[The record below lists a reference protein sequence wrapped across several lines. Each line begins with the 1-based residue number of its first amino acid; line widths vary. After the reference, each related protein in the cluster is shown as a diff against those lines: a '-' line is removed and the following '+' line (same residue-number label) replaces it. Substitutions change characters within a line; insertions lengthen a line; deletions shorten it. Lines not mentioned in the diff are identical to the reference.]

1 MPRLIFSA
9 AVTTLPNLTRH
20 DAVSASRAVAS
31 ADADGWHG
39 GNDARRGRGLPAFL
53 QMVYQPQD
61 PVGKTGGVSFTAG
74 AFARV
79 RCDDLYFRATGG
91 GVTFGGGEP
100 LLHAAFLAE
109 FRALCP
115 DWRLT
120 VETSLNV
127 APELLAQCEKAVDEF
142 IVDIKDW
149 DETVYYA
156 YTGHSG
162 AQARE
167 NLRHLLMDCP
177 AKIHVRVPLIPQ
189 FNTPEQQS
197 ATAAA
202 LGALGAENIELFSY
216 VLRE

>member
-1 MPRLIFSA
+1 MPFLALLAQRIGAAAKRCSTAEDDVGKYAAELA
-9 AVTTLPNLTRH
+9 AVLAACDSGS
-20 DAVSASRAVAS
+20 DAMRNALGRAC
-31 ADADGWHG
+31 
-39 GNDARRGRGLPAFL
+39 
-53 QMVYQPQD
+53 M
-61 PVGKTGGVSFTAG
+61 
-74 AFARV
+74 
-79 RCDDLYFRATGG
+79 
-91 GVTFGGGEP
+91 EP

-167 NLRHLLMDCP
+167 NLRRLLMNCP
-177 AKIHVRVPLIPQ
+177 AKVHVRVPLIPQ

-197 ATAAA
+197 ASAAA

-216 VLRE
+216 VLREK

>member
-1 MPRLIFSA
+1 MTRFPLLGLSRLRMQTDGA
-9 AVTTLPNLTRH
+9 GVTTL
-20 DAVSASRAVAS
+20 V
-31 ADADGWHG
+31 
-39 GNDARRGRGLPAFL
+39 
-53 QMVYQPQD
+53 
-61 PVGKTGGVSFTAG
+61 AG
-74 AFARV
+74 AGCPLSCKWCINRRILSEKQPELLSPQELFARV

-149 DETVYYA
+149 DETAYYA

-167 NLRHLLMDCP
+167 NLRRLLMNCP
-177 AKIHVRVPLIPQ
+177 AKVHVRVPLIPQ

-216 VLRE
+216 VLREK

>member
-1 MPRLIFSA
+1 MTRFPLLGLSRLRMQTDGTG
-9 AVTTLPNLTRH
+9 VTTL
-20 DAVSASRAVAS
+20 V
-31 ADADGWHG
+31 
-39 GNDARRGRGLPAFL
+39 
-53 QMVYQPQD
+53 
-61 PVGKTGGVSFTAG
+61 AG
-74 AFARV
+74 AGCPLSCKWCINRGILSEKQPELLSPQELFARV

-109 FRALCP
+109 FRAMCP

-167 NLRHLLMDCP
+167 NLRRLLMNCP
-177 AKIHVRVPLIPQ
+177 AKVHVRVPLIPQ

-216 VLRE
+216 VLREK

>member
-1 MPRLIFSA
+1 MTRFPLLGLSRLRMQTDGA
-9 AVTTLPNLTRH
+9 GVTTL
-20 DAVSASRAVAS
+20 V
-31 ADADGWHG
+31 
-39 GNDARRGRGLPAFL
+39 
-53 QMVYQPQD
+53 
-61 PVGKTGGVSFTAG
+61 AG
-74 AFARV
+74 AGCPLSCKWCINRGILSEKQPELLSPQELFARV

-109 FRALCP
+109 FRAMCP

-189 FNTPEQQS
+189 FNTPEQQNAS
-197 ATAAA
+197 AAA

-216 VLRE
+216 VLREK

>member
-1 MPRLIFSA
+1 MTRFPLLGLSRLRMQTDGA
-9 AVTTLPNLTRH
+9 GVTTL
-20 DAVSASRAVAS
+20 V
-31 ADADGWHG
+31 
-39 GNDARRGRGLPAFL
+39 
-53 QMVYQPQD
+53 
-61 PVGKTGGVSFTAG
+61 AG
-74 AFARV
+74 AGCPLSCKWCINRRILSEKRAEFLSPQELFARV
-79 RCDDLYFRATGG
+79 RCDDLYFWATGG

-167 NLRHLLMDCP
+167 NLRRLLMNCP
-177 AKIHVRVPLIPQ
+177 AKVHVRVPLIPQ

-197 ATAAA
+197 ASAAA

-216 VLRE
+216 VLREK

>member
-1 MPRLIFSA
+1 MTRFPLLGLSRLRMQTDGTG
-9 AVTTLPNLTRH
+9 VTTL
-20 DAVSASRAVAS
+20 V
-31 ADADGWHG
+31 
-39 GNDARRGRGLPAFL
+39 
-53 QMVYQPQD
+53 
-61 PVGKTGGVSFTAG
+61 AG
-74 AFARV
+74 AGCPLSCKWCINRRILSEKQPELLSPQELFARV

-109 FRALCP
+109 FRAMCP

-127 APELLAQCEKAVDEF
+127 APELLAQCKKAVDEF

-167 NLRHLLMDCP
+167 NLRRLLMDCP
-177 AKIHVRVPLIPQ
+177 AKVHVRVPLIPQ

-197 ATAAA
+197 ATASA

-216 VLRE
+216 VLREK

>member
-1 MPRLIFSA
+1 MTRFPLLGLSRLRMQTDGA
-9 AVTTLPNLTRH
+9 GVTTL
-20 DAVSASRAVAS
+20 V
-31 ADADGWHG
+31 
-39 GNDARRGRGLPAFL
+39 
-53 QMVYQPQD
+53 
-61 PVGKTGGVSFTAG
+61 AG
-74 AFARV
+74 AGCPLSCKWCINRGILSEKQPELLSPQELFARV

-127 APELLAQCEKAVDEF
+127 APELLSQCEKAVDEF

-167 NLRHLLMDCP
+167 NLRRLLMNCP
-177 AKIHVRVPLIPQ
+177 AKVHVRVPLIPQ

-197 ATAAA
+197 ASASA

-216 VLRE
+216 VLREK

>member
-1 MPRLIFSA
+1 MTRFPLLRLSRLRMQTDGTGI
-9 AVTTLPNLTRH
+9 TTL
-20 DAVSASRAVAS
+20 V
-31 ADADGWHG
+31 
-39 GNDARRGRGLPAFL
+39 
-53 QMVYQPQD
+53 
-61 PVGKTGGVSFTAG
+61 AG
-74 AFARV
+74 AGCPLSCKWCINRRILSEKRAEFLSPQELFARV

-216 VLRE
+216 VLREK

>member
-1 MPRLIFSA
+1 MTRFPLLGLSRLRMQTDGTG
-9 AVTTLPNLTRH
+9 VTTL
-20 DAVSASRAVAS
+20 V
-31 ADADGWHG
+31 
-39 GNDARRGRGLPAFL
+39 
-53 QMVYQPQD
+53 
-61 PVGKTGGVSFTAG
+61 AG
-74 AFARV
+74 AGCPLSCKWCINRRILSEKQPELLSPQELFARV

-109 FRALCP
+109 FRAMCP

-142 IVDIKDW
+142 VVDIKDW

-167 NLRHLLMDCP
+167 NLRHLLMNCP
-177 AKIHVRVPLIPQ
+177 AKVHVRVPLIPQ

-197 ATAAA
+197 ASDAA

-216 VLRE
+216 VLREK

>member
-1 MPRLIFSA
+1 MTRFPLLGLSRLRMQTDGTGI
-9 AVTTLPNLTRH
+9 TTL
-20 DAVSASRAVAS
+20 V
-31 ADADGWHG
+31 
-39 GNDARRGRGLPAFL
+39 
-53 QMVYQPQD
+53 
-61 PVGKTGGVSFTAG
+61 AG
-74 AFARV
+74 AGCPLSCKWCINRGILSEKQPELLSPQELFARV

-197 ATAAA
+197 ASAAA

-216 VLRE
+216 VLREK

>member
-1 MPRLIFSA
+1 MTRFPLLGLSRLRMQTDGTG
-9 AVTTLPNLTRH
+9 VTTL
-20 DAVSASRAVAS
+20 V
-31 ADADGWHG
+31 
-39 GNDARRGRGLPAFL
+39 
-53 QMVYQPQD
+53 
-61 PVGKTGGVSFTAG
+61 AG
-74 AFARV
+74 AGCPLSCKWCINRGILSEKQPELLSPQELFARV

-127 APELLAQCEKAVDEF
+127 APELLSQCEKAVDEF

-177 AKIHVRVPLIPQ
+177 AKIYVRVPLIPQ

-197 ATAAA
+197 ASAAA

-216 VLRE
+216 VLREK

>member
-1 MPRLIFSA
+1 MTRFPLLGLSRLRMQTDGTGI
-9 AVTTLPNLTRH
+9 TTL
-20 DAVSASRAVAS
+20 V
-31 ADADGWHG
+31 
-39 GNDARRGRGLPAFL
+39 
-53 QMVYQPQD
+53 
-61 PVGKTGGVSFTAG
+61 AG
-74 AFARV
+74 AGCPLSCKWCINRRILSEKQPELLSPQELFARV
-79 RCDDLYFRATGG
+79 RCDDLYFRATG

-167 NLRHLLMDCP
+167 NLRRLLMNCP
-177 AKIHVRVPLIPQ
+177 AKVHVRVPLIPQ

-197 ATAAA
+197 ASAAA

-216 VLRE
+216 VLREK

>member
-1 MPRLIFSA
+1 M
-9 AVTTLPNLTRH
+9 
-20 DAVSASRAVAS
+20 
-31 ADADGWHG
+31 
-39 GNDARRGRGLPAFL
+39 
-53 QMVYQPQD
+53 
-61 PVGKTGGVSFTAG
+61 
-74 AFARV
+74 
-79 RCDDLYFRATGG
+79 
-91 GVTFGGGEP
+91 TFGGGEP

-109 FRALCP
+109 FRAMCP

-167 NLRHLLMDCP
+167 NLRRLLMNCP
-177 AKIHVRVPLIPQ
+177 AKVHVRVPLIPQ
-189 FNTPEQQS
+189 FNTPEQQN

-216 VLRE
+216 VLREK

>member
-1 MPRLIFSA
+1 MTRFPLLGLSRLRMQTDGTG
-9 AVTTLPNLTRH
+9 VTTL
-20 DAVSASRAVAS
+20 V
-31 ADADGWHG
+31 
-39 GNDARRGRGLPAFL
+39 
-53 QMVYQPQD
+53 
-61 PVGKTGGVSFTAG
+61 AG
-74 AFARV
+74 AGCPLSCKWCINRRILSEKQPELLSPQELFARV

-109 FRALCP
+109 FRAMCP

-142 IVDIKDW
+142 VVDIKDW

-167 NLRHLLMDCP
+167 NLRRLLMNCS
-177 AKIHVRVPLIPQ
+177 AKVHVRVPLIPQ

-216 VLRE
+216 VLREK

>member
-1 MPRLIFSA
+1 MTRFPLLGLSRLRMQTDGAGI
-9 AVTTLPNLTRH
+9 TTL
-20 DAVSASRAVAS
+20 V
-31 ADADGWHG
+31 
-39 GNDARRGRGLPAFL
+39 
-53 QMVYQPQD
+53 
-61 PVGKTGGVSFTAG
+61 AG
-74 AFARV
+74 AGCPLSCKWCINRRILSEKQPELLSPQELFARV

-115 DWRLT
+115 GWRLT

-167 NLRHLLMDCP
+167 NLRRLLMNCP
-177 AKIHVRVPLIPQ
+177 AKVHVRVPLIPQ

-197 ATAAA
+197 ATASA

-216 VLRE
+216 VLREK

>member
-1 MPRLIFSA
+1 MTRFPLLGLSRLRMQTDGTG
-9 AVTTLPNLTRH
+9 VTTL
-20 DAVSASRAVAS
+20 V
-31 ADADGWHG
+31 
-39 GNDARRGRGLPAFL
+39 
-53 QMVYQPQD
+53 
-61 PVGKTGGVSFTAG
+61 AG
-74 AFARV
+74 AGCPLSCKWCINRRILLERRTEFLSPQELFARV

-127 APELLAQCEKAVDEF
+127 VPELLSQCEKAVDEF

-216 VLRE
+216 VLREK

>member
-1 MPRLIFSA
+1 MTRFPLLGLSRLRMQTDGA
-9 AVTTLPNLTRH
+9 GVTTL
-20 DAVSASRAVAS
+20 V
-31 ADADGWHG
+31 
-39 GNDARRGRGLPAFL
+39 
-53 QMVYQPQD
+53 
-61 PVGKTGGVSFTAG
+61 AG
-74 AFARV
+74 AGCPLSCKWCINRGILSEKQPELLSPQELFARV

-127 APELLAQCEKAVDEF
+127 APELLSQCEKAVDEF

-167 NLRHLLMDCP
+167 NLRRLLMDCP
-177 AKIHVRVPLIPQ
+177 AKVHVRVPLIPQ

-216 VLRE
+216 VLREK

>member
-1 MPRLIFSA
+1 MTRFPLLGLSRLRMQTDGTGI
-9 AVTTLPNLTRH
+9 TTL
-20 DAVSASRAVAS
+20 V
-31 ADADGWHG
+31 
-39 GNDARRGRGLPAFL
+39 
-53 QMVYQPQD
+53 
-61 PVGKTGGVSFTAG
+61 AG
-74 AFARV
+74 AGCPLSCKWCINRRILSEKQPELLSPQELFARV

-120 VETSLNV
+120 VETSLNA

-216 VLRE
+216 VLREK

>member
-1 MPRLIFSA
+1 MTRFPLLGLSRLRMQTDGTG
-9 AVTTLPNLTRH
+9 VTTL
-20 DAVSASRAVAS
+20 V
-31 ADADGWHG
+31 
-39 GNDARRGRGLPAFL
+39 
-53 QMVYQPQD
+53 
-61 PVGKTGGVSFTAG
+61 AG
-74 AFARV
+74 AGCPLSCKWCINRRILSEKQPELLSPQELFARV

-142 IVDIKDW
+142 VVDIKDW

-167 NLRHLLMDCP
+167 NLRHLLMNCP
-177 AKIHVRVPLIPQ
+177 AKVHVRVPLIPQ

-197 ATAAA
+197 ASAAA

-216 VLRE
+216 VLREK

>member
-1 MPRLIFSA
+1 MTRFPLLGLSRLRMQTDGTG
-9 AVTTLPNLTRH
+9 VTTL
-20 DAVSASRAVAS
+20 V
-31 ADADGWHG
+31 
-39 GNDARRGRGLPAFL
+39 
-53 QMVYQPQD
+53 
-61 PVGKTGGVSFTAG
+61 AG
-74 AFARV
+74 AGCPLSCKWCINRRILSEKQPELLSPQELFARV

-91 GVTFGGGEP
+91 GVTFGGGDP

-127 APELLAQCEKAVDEF
+127 APELLSQCEKAVDEF

-167 NLRHLLMDCP
+167 NLRRLLMDCP
-177 AKIHVRVPLIPQ
+177 AKIYVRVPLIPQ

-197 ATAAA
+197 ASAAA

-216 VLRE
+216 VLREK

>member
-1 MPRLIFSA
+1 MTRFPLLGLSRLRMQTDGTG
-9 AVTTLPNLTRH
+9 VTTL
-20 DAVSASRAVAS
+20 V
-31 ADADGWHG
+31 
-39 GNDARRGRGLPAFL
+39 
-53 QMVYQPQD
+53 
-61 PVGKTGGVSFTAG
+61 AG
-74 AFARV
+74 AGCPLSCKWCINRRILSEKQPELLSPQELFARV

-115 DWRLT
+115 GWRLT
-120 VETSLNV
+120 AETSLNV

-149 DETVYYA
+149 DETVYYS

-167 NLRHLLMDCP
+167 NLRRLLMNCP
-177 AKIHVRVPLIPQ
+177 AKVHVRVPLIPQ

-216 VLRE
+216 VLREK

>member
-1 MPRLIFSA
+1 MTRFPLLGLSRLRMQTDGTG
-9 AVTTLPNLTRH
+9 VTTL
-20 DAVSASRAVAS
+20 V
-31 ADADGWHG
+31 
-39 GNDARRGRGLPAFL
+39 
-53 QMVYQPQD
+53 
-61 PVGKTGGVSFTAG
+61 AG
-74 AFARV
+74 AGCPLTCKWCINRRILSEKRPELLSPQELFARV

-127 APELLAQCEKAVDEF
+127 APGLLAQCEKAVDEF

-167 NLRHLLMDCP
+167 NLRHLLTSSR
-177 AKIHVRVPLIPQ
+177 AKVHVRVPLIPQ
-189 FNTPEQQS
+189 FNTPEQQT

-202 LGALGAENIELFSY
+202 LRALGAENIELFSY
-216 VLRE
+216 VLRENCHGSIT

>member
-1 MPRLIFSA
+1 MTRFPLLGLSRLRMQTDGA
-9 AVTTLPNLTRH
+9 GVTTL
-20 DAVSASRAVAS
+20 V
-31 ADADGWHG
+31 
-39 GNDARRGRGLPAFL
+39 
-53 QMVYQPQD
+53 
-61 PVGKTGGVSFTAG
+61 AG
-74 AFARV
+74 AGCPLSCKWCINRGILSEKQPELLSPQELFARV

-167 NLRHLLMDCP
+167 NLRRLLMNCP
-177 AKIHVRVPLIPQ
+177 AKVHVRVPLIPQ

-197 ATAAA
+197 ASAAA

-216 VLRE
+216 VLREK

>member
-1 MPRLIFSA
+1 MTRFPLLGLSRLRMQTDGTG
-9 AVTTLPNLTRH
+9 VTTL
-20 DAVSASRAVAS
+20 V
-31 ADADGWHG
+31 
-39 GNDARRGRGLPAFL
+39 
-53 QMVYQPQD
+53 
-61 PVGKTGGVSFTAG
+61 AG
-74 AFARV
+74 AGCPLSCKWCINRRILSEKQPELLSPQELFARV

-109 FRALCP
+109 FRAMCP

-142 IVDIKDW
+142 VVDIKDW

-167 NLRHLLMDCP
+167 NLRHLLMNCP
-177 AKIHVRVPLIPQ
+177 AKVHVRVPLIPQ

-197 ATAAA
+197 ASAAA

-216 VLRE
+216 VLREK

>member
-1 MPRLIFSA
+1 MTRFPLLGLSRLRMQTDGTG
-9 AVTTLPNLTRH
+9 VTTL
-20 DAVSASRAVAS
+20 V
-31 ADADGWHG
+31 
-39 GNDARRGRGLPAFL
+39 
-53 QMVYQPQD
+53 
-61 PVGKTGGVSFTAG
+61 AG
-74 AFARV
+74 AGCPLSCKWCINRRILSEKQAEFLSPQELFARV

-127 APELLAQCEKAVDEF
+127 ASELLAQCEKAVDEF

-216 VLRE
+216 VLREK

>member
-1 MPRLIFSA
+1 MTRFPLLGLSRLRMQTDGTGA
-9 AVTTLPNLTRH
+9 TTL
-20 DAVSASRAVAS
+20 V
-31 ADADGWHG
+31 
-39 GNDARRGRGLPAFL
+39 
-53 QMVYQPQD
+53 
-61 PVGKTGGVSFTAG
+61 AG
-74 AFARV
+74 AGCPLSCKWCINRGILSEKQPELLSPQELFARV

-167 NLRHLLMDCP
+167 NLRRLLMNCP
-177 AKIHVRVPLIPQ
+177 AKVHVRVPLIPQ

-197 ATAAA
+197 ATASA

-216 VLRE
+216 VLREK

>member
-1 MPRLIFSA
+1 MTRFPLLGLSRLRMQTDGTGI
-9 AVTTLPNLTRH
+9 TTL
-20 DAVSASRAVAS
+20 V
-31 ADADGWHG
+31 
-39 GNDARRGRGLPAFL
+39 
-53 QMVYQPQD
+53 
-61 PVGKTGGVSFTAG
+61 AG
-74 AFARV
+74 AGCPLSCKWCINRGILSEKQPELLSPQELFARV

-127 APELLAQCEKAVDEF
+127 APELLSQCEKAVDEF

-177 AKIHVRVPLIPQ
+177 AKVHVRVPLIPQ

-197 ATAAA
+197 ATASA

-216 VLRE
+216 VLREK

>member
-1 MPRLIFSA
+1 MTRFPLLGLSRLRMQTDGA
-9 AVTTLPNLTRH
+9 GVTTL
-20 DAVSASRAVAS
+20 V
-31 ADADGWHG
+31 
-39 GNDARRGRGLPAFL
+39 
-53 QMVYQPQD
+53 
-61 PVGKTGGVSFTAG
+61 AG
-74 AFARV
+74 AGCPLSCKWCINRRILSEKQPELLSPQELFARV

-109 FRALCP
+109 FRAMCP

-127 APELLAQCEKAVDEF
+127 APELLSQCEKAVDEF
-142 IVDIKDW
+142 VVDIKDW

-167 NLRHLLMDCP
+167 NLRHLLMNCP
-177 AKIHVRVPLIPQ
+177 AKVHVRVPLIPQ

-197 ATAAA
+197 ASAAA

-216 VLRE
+216 VLREK

>member
-1 MPRLIFSA
+1 MTRFPLLGLSRLRMQTDGTGI
-9 AVTTLPNLTRH
+9 TTL
-20 DAVSASRAVAS
+20 V
-31 ADADGWHG
+31 
-39 GNDARRGRGLPAFL
+39 
-53 QMVYQPQD
+53 
-61 PVGKTGGVSFTAG
+61 AG
-74 AFARV
+74 AGCPLSCKWCINRRILSEKQPELLSPQELFARV

-109 FRALCP
+109 FRAMCP

-167 NLRHLLMDCP
+167 NLRRLLMNCP
-177 AKIHVRVPLIPQ
+177 AKVHVRVPLIPQ
-189 FNTPEQQS
+189 FNTPEQQN

-216 VLRE
+216 VLREK

>member
-1 MPRLIFSA
+1 MTRFPLLGLSRLRMQTDGA
-9 AVTTLPNLTRH
+9 GVTTL
-20 DAVSASRAVAS
+20 V
-31 ADADGWHG
+31 
-39 GNDARRGRGLPAFL
+39 
-53 QMVYQPQD
+53 
-61 PVGKTGGVSFTAG
+61 AG
-74 AFARV
+74 AGCPLSCKWCINRGILSEKQPELLSPQELFARV

-127 APELLAQCEKAVDEF
+127 APELLSQCEKAVDEF

-167 NLRHLLMDCP
+167 NLRRLLMNCP
-177 AKIHVRVPLIPQ
+177 AKVHVRVPLIPQ

-197 ATAAA
+197 ASAAA

-216 VLRE
+216 VLREK

>member
-1 MPRLIFSA
+1 MTRFPLLGLSRLRMQTDGA
-9 AVTTLPNLTRH
+9 GVTTL
-20 DAVSASRAVAS
+20 V
-31 ADADGWHG
+31 
-39 GNDARRGRGLPAFL
+39 
-53 QMVYQPQD
+53 
-61 PVGKTGGVSFTAG
+61 AG
-74 AFARV
+74 AGCPLSCKWCINRRILSEKQPELLSPQELFARV

-109 FRALCP
+109 FRAMCP

-127 APELLAQCEKAVDEF
+127 APELLSQCEKAVDEF
-142 IVDIKDW
+142 VVDIKDW

-167 NLRHLLMDCP
+167 NLRRLLMNCP
-177 AKIHVRVPLIPQ
+177 AKVHVRVPLIPQ

-197 ATAAA
+197 ATASA

-216 VLRE
+216 VLREK

>member
-1 MPRLIFSA
+1 MTRFPLLGLSRLRMQTDGTG
-9 AVTTLPNLTRH
+9 VTTL
-20 DAVSASRAVAS
+20 V
-31 ADADGWHG
+31 
-39 GNDARRGRGLPAFL
+39 
-53 QMVYQPQD
+53 
-61 PVGKTGGVSFTAG
+61 AG
-74 AFARV
+74 AGCPLSCKWCINRRILSEKQPELLSPQELFARV

-127 APELLAQCEKAVDEF
+127 APELLSQCEKAVDEF

-167 NLRHLLMDCP
+167 NLRRLLMDCP
-177 AKIHVRVPLIPQ
+177 AKIYVRVPLIPQ

-197 ATAAA
+197 ASAAA

-216 VLRE
+216 VLREK

>member
-1 MPRLIFSA
+1 MTRFPLLGLSRLRMQTDGTGI
-9 AVTTLPNLTRH
+9 TTL
-20 DAVSASRAVAS
+20 V
-31 ADADGWHG
+31 
-39 GNDARRGRGLPAFL
+39 
-53 QMVYQPQD
+53 
-61 PVGKTGGVSFTAG
+61 AG
-74 AFARV
+74 AGCPLSCKWCINRGILSEKQPELLSPQELFARV

-167 NLRHLLMDCP
+167 NLRRLLMNCP
-177 AKIHVRVPLIPQ
+177 AKVHVRVPLIPQ

-216 VLRE
+216 VLREK

>member
-1 MPRLIFSA
+1 MTRFPLLGLSRLRMQTDGMG
-9 AVTTLPNLTRH
+9 VTTL
-20 DAVSASRAVAS
+20 V
-31 ADADGWHG
+31 
-39 GNDARRGRGLPAFL
+39 
-53 QMVYQPQD
+53 
-61 PVGKTGGVSFTAG
+61 AG
-74 AFARV
+74 AGCPLSCKWCINRGILSEKQPELLSPQELFARV

-127 APELLAQCEKAVDEF
+127 APELLSQCEKAVDEF
-142 IVDIKDW
+142 VVDIKDW
-149 DETVYYA
+149 NETVYYA

-167 NLRHLLMDCP
+167 NLRHLLMNCP
-177 AKIHVRVPLIPQ
+177 AKVHVRVPLIPQ

-197 ATAAA
+197 ASAAA

-216 VLRE
+216 VLREK